1 MYFPPCGGH
10 RPVGGRGRRGPLNSI
25 GFFIAQQPG
34 EGSGNTDD
42 RQHDSKKRLAADM
55 KNNKNLFDQEIKNL
69 LLDPKV
75 RHMKDFPQ
83 HGGTNTLS
91 HVINVAEESFRL
103 AEKLGWKI
111 DEKVLARGAI
121 LHDYYLYDIK
131 EQGLSP
137 YNHGTSHPKKAV
149 KNADRDFG
157 LNSKEMNI
165 IQGHMWPLTL
175 FSPPRSKEAVLVCLA
190 DKYIATKEMVFNKYD

>member
-1 MYFPPCGGH
+1 MRAC
-10 RPVGGRGRRGPLNSI
+10 
-25 GFFIAQQPG
+25 AQKGKLTSSWVQSRD
-34 EGSGNTDD
+34 GSGNTDD
-42 RQHDSKKRLAADM
+42 RQRDSKKRLAADM
-55 KNNKNLFDQEIKNL
+55 KNNKNLFDQEIRNL

-157 LNSKEMNI
+157 LNSKEMNV

-190 DKYIATKEMVFNKYD
+190 DKYVATKEMVFNKYD